1 MSKTDIT
8 HRLPPVIAAYVKA
21 SNAAD
26 TAAFLGVFTDDA
38 LVNDVQREFWG
49 KAAIGKWAEHEIFG
63 AKVTMAVVHA
73 VERHGDVIVTAKL
86 DGEYDKTGLPD
97 PLLLTSYFTLR
108 GGKIV
113 TLIILHN
120 KPAQPEEIR

>member
-49 KAAIGKWAEHEIFG
+49 KAAIGKWAEREIFG
-63 AKVTMAVVHA
+63 AKVTMEVVRAVDHY
-73 VERHGDVIVTAKL
+73 GDLIVTAKL
-86 DGEYDKTGLPD
+86 DGDYDKTGLPD
-97 PLLLTSYFTLR
+97 PLLLTFYFTLR
-108 GGKIV
+108 GDKI
-113 TLIILHN
+113 TKLIILHN
-120 KPAQPEEIR
+120 KPAS